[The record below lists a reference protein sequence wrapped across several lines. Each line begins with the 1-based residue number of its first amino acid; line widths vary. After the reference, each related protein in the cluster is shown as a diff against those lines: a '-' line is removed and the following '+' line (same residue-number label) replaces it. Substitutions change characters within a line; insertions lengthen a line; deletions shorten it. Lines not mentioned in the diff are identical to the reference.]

1 MRRKGLLAALAAIVL
16 LLPILHYALP
26 QVDVV
31 RAVGGEVRRVDT
43 ATGESGAPVT
53 RDVYLVQAETLS
65 GEPSVYR
72 NEDALIYGK
81 FDSAD
86 LQAQVLSLAADQQT
100 MAVRHYG
107 WRIRLF
113 SMFPNALAVWPVDED
128 YRHIPVFNT
137 IVLLLLLSGLA
148 FAFLR
153 FRGVARRRAERRDRA
168 EQEALE
174 RERERRAR
182 IEAERSSER
191 RDVDDFLSGPGSG
204 PGSGGA

>member
-1 MRRKGLLAALAAIVL
+1 MRRTGLVAALAMIVL

-31 RAVGGEVRRVDT
+31 RAIGGEVRRVDT
-43 ATGESGAPVT
+43 ANGESSTPVT
-53 RDVYLVQAETLS
+53 RDVYLVQTETLS

-72 NEDALIYGK
+72 NEDALLYGK

-86 LQAQVLSLAADQQT
+86 LQARVLALAANQQT

-113 SMFPNALAVWPVDED
+113 SMFPNAIAVWPVEAD

-137 IVLLLLLSGLA
+137 IFLLLLLSGFA
-148 FAFLR
+148 FAFLKAR
-153 FRGVARRRAERRDRA
+153 NVARRRVERR
-168 EQEALE
+168 EQSEREALE
-174 RERERRAR
+174 RERQHR
-182 IEAERSSER
+182 IQLEAERSDER
-191 RDVDDFLSGPGSG
+191 RDIDDFLSGPG
-204 PGSGGA
+204 GGA